1 MVTTSYPGVYVE
13 EVSSGVRPIE
23 GVSTS
28 TTAFV
33 GETEKGP
40 LDRVFML
47 TSYAEFEAE
56 YGKPLKA
63 HWLSYAVQQFFDNG
77 GTRLYIARVA
87 PQKEIVPNE
96 IDYQKAFALLD
107 AIPDISIIAVPGMG
121 SLGMVNFGADY
132 CERRGDCFF
141 IGDMDLSVDAPV
153 KAEHF
158 VGGLHTSSSHA
169 AVYFPWLRL
178 KNPNRTS
185 LAPLFVPPSG
195 AVAGLYARTDASRGV
210 WKAPAGTQ
218 SNLKGAI
225 SLTATVSDQEQD
237 LLKPLGVNVI
247 RELPGKDIVVWGSR
261 TLATKATK
269 KHAEFRYVPV
279 RRTAIFLKE
288 SIAKGIQ
295 WAVFEPNDAN
305 LWQQL
310 RLNIGFFMAAQFREG
325 AFAGHKADQAYYVKC
340 DQETTTQADID
351 RGIVNI
357 RVGFAPL
364 KPAEFIVLKFA
375 QPTGLA

>member
-1 MVTTSYPGVYVE
+1 MVTTNYPGVYVE

-28 TTAFV
+28 TAAFV

-40 LDRVFML
+40 LDRALMV
-47 TSYAEFEAE
+47 SRYSDFEAE

-63 HWLSYAVQQFFDNG
+63 RWLSYAVQQFFDNG

-87 PQKEIVPNE
+87 PQKEIVPNDA
-96 IDYQKAFALLD
+96 DYQKAFALLD
-107 AIPDISIIAVPGMG
+107 AVPDINIIAAPGRG
-121 SLGMVNFGADY
+121 SLAMVNFGADY
-132 CERRGDCFF
+132 CERRGDCIF
-141 IGDMDLSVDAPV
+141 IGDMDLSVDTPA

-178 KNPNRTS
+178 KSPTRTS

-195 AVAGLYARTDASRGV
+195 GVAGLYARTDATRGV

-218 SNLKGAI
+218 ATIKGAI
-225 SLTATVSDQEQD
+225 ALTATVSDQEQS
-237 LLKPLGVNVI
+237 LLNPFGVNVI
-247 RELPGKDIVVWGSR
+247 REMPGSGIVVWGSR
-261 TLATKATK
+261 TLATQTQAD
-269 KHAEFRYVPV
+269 FRYVSV
-279 RRTAIFLKE
+279 RRMAIYLKE
-288 SIAKGIQ
+288 SIDKWIQ

-310 RLNIGFFMAAQFREG
+310 RLNIGYFMAAQFREG
-325 AFAGHKADQAYYVKC
+325 AFAGQKADEAYFVKC
-340 DQETTTQADID
+340 DQETTTQADIEH
-351 RGIVNI
+351 GIVNVQ
-357 RVGFAPL
+357 VGFAPL
-364 KPAEFIVLKFA
+364 KPAEFIVLSFTQRA
-375 QPTGLA
+375 GQV